1 MSRRS
6 KVWVPALL
14 GLLFAGPSF
23 AQPRGPAEVMGQA
36 REVREESETRA
47 RLGAAPPSEDA
58 VRRALGEPLELAS
71 SAATSSLPAGTI
83 RVEVVDE
90 NVRPI
95 VGAAIRIGV
104 MKADGGRE
112 NLVHETNAEGVLVLS
127 DLPTGAAQSYRVN
140 VLRDGATYSTT
151 PFRLEPDRGQRARV
165 VALPTTRDTSVLL
178 QTLGQAHL
186 EYRDERIHVTMQ
198 AQLANLGSETLVFSE
213 DGLKVRLPVGFTA
226 FQSPQQMTDQR
237 LVPDDDG
244 FALKG
249 SIPPGR
255 ITLAWA
261 FDIPLSSGDMRVTM
275 PMPFRTFRYR
285 VLSDMSPG
293 MTMEVD
299 GFDESFE
306 HEANGQR
313 FLVAQVQRRPEDPT
327 LETLAIRIRGI
338 PGPGPYRYVA
348 VGAAL
353 VLAFFGFL
361 LLGQGGDRRGALSR
375 AREARRQQLLAD
387 AAEVERLFEAN
398 EVGPK
403 FRQRRMEEITIELAT
418 LLRAE
423 GAAKNAKHDH
433 VHS

>member
-1 MSRRS
+1 MIRRTTLRAILL
-6 KVWVPALL
+6 ALTL
-14 GLLFAGPSF
+14 GTSAGF
-23 AQPRGPAEVMGQA
+23 GTHTQAQPRGPAEVMGQA
-36 REVREESETRA
+36 REVREASETSQ
-47 RLGAAPPSEDA
+47 RLGAVPSEDA
-58 VRRALGEPLELAS
+58 VRRALGENLELAS
-71 SAATSSLPAGTI
+71 SAATADLPAGTI

-90 NVRPI
+90 NVQPLA
-95 VGAAIRIGV
+95 GAAIRIGV

-112 NLVHETNAEGVLVLS
+112 NLVHETDAQGVLVLP
-127 DLPTGAAQSYRVN
+127 DLPTGAGQSYRVN

-165 VALPTTRDTSVLL
+165 VALPTTRDTRALL

-198 AQLANLGSETLVFSE
+198 AQLANLGGETIVFSE
-213 DGLKVRLPVGFTA
+213 DGLKVRLPSGFTA

-237 LVPDDDG
+237 LVPDDVG

-261 FDIPLSSGDMRVTM
+261 FDIPLQSGDMRVTM
-275 PMPFRTFRYR
+275 PMPFRTFRFR

-293 MTMEVD
+293 MSMEVD
-299 GFDESFE
+299 GFDETFE

-313 FLVAQVQRRPEDPT
+313 FLVAQVQRRPEDEP
-327 LETLAIRIRGI
+327 LETLAIRVRGI
-338 PGPGPYRYVA
+338 PGPGPYRFVA
-348 VGAAL
+348 VGGAL

-361 LLGQGGDRRGALSR
+361 LLFQGGDRSGALAKAR
-375 AREARRQQLLAD
+375 AMRKTQLLDD
-387 AAEVERLFEAN
+387 AAEVERLFAAN
-398 EVGPK
+398 EIGPK

-423 GAAKNAKHDH
+423 GAAVKG
-433 VHS
+433 